1 MNLKLNTMKI
11 IYLILVLIVFSICG
25 YSQNF
30 TFSYDNSGN
39 RIERTIILSTKS
51 VFTNSEIAN
60 NNLEEETALEEEDLL
75 NTSELEVQL
84 FPNPT
89 KGEITVKVTG
99 VDDISNITYVVYD
112 ITGKEVLSGMLRTL
126 TSGISLANE
135 IPGIYSLKLNLDGN
149 IQYWKIVKE

>member
-1 MNLKLNTMKI
+1 
-11 IYLILVLIVFSICG
+11 
-25 YSQNF
+25 
-30 TFSYDNSGN
+30 
-39 RIERTIILSTKS
+39 